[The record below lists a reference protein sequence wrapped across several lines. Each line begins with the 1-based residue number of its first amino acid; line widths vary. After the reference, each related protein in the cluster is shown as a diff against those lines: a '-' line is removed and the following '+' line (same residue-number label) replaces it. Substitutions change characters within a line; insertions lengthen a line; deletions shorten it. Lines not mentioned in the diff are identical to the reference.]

1 MKLLKLLTLFTIFN
15 DTESQDIILGRP
27 SIVPGSQHD
36 LHNCVL
42 DGGYQWCE
50 STQSCIRSWE
60 TPCNKELRNVDFCE
74 TSNIQTC
81 RMACAEPLCPSE
93 QCAMRIG
100 NCCEHTC
107 ITRTEVTEVTEVTCL
122 PCPPPT
128 PCPMPAVP
136 SNCRV
141 IEPVTDHCGCTSGCP
156 TVDCSTSPLHNT
168 VGEGETCGG
177 MMPYDMIG
185 HCSDGLE
192 CVYNMGPMIA
202 DAPGTCMI
210 QCSTFR
216 DSWGNCVDEGCN
228 SWNDGCN
235 TCDVNNNSLETCTE
249 MVCYRK
255 PTERGRCMDNEETTQ
270 TFIPEDCL
278 TWYDGCNT
286 CSVNDGL
293 LEACTMMYCFTT
305 NDPRCTQYLNSDLNQ
320 GDICYRFCEDGSQ
333 TMIDRS
339 GDCPKET
346 ECMPSNLDMIS
357 YDSCGDRAFHC
368 IPMNSG
374 H

>member
-1 MKLLKLLTLFTIFN
+1 MKNFLNPLLFLSFFN
-15 DTESQDIILGRP
+15 FSLSQLI
-27 SIVPGSQHD
+27 GSHID
-36 LHNCVL
+36 SHNCVS

-50 STQSCIRSWE
+50 NTQSCIRPWE
-60 TPCNKELRNVDFCE
+60 TPCHKQITNVEFCE

-81 RMACAEPLCPSE
+81 RIACQDPECPAE

-107 ITRTEVTEVTEVTCL
+107 VVHPNDDTSTCR
-122 PCPPPT
+122 PCPPPV
-128 PCPMPAVP
+128 PCPMPEIS
-136 SNCRV
+136 SNCDI
-141 IEPVTDHCGCTSGCP
+141 IEPIVDNCGCSTGCP
-156 TVDCSTSPLHNT
+156 TIDCSSSPLHHM

-177 MMPYDMIG
+177 FMPYDMVG

-192 CVYNMGPMIA
+192 CVYNMGPMVA

-216 DSWGNCVDEGCN
+216 DSWGNCVDEECN

-235 TCDVNNNSLETCTE
+235 ICDVNNNSLETCSE
-249 MVCYRK
+249 MVCYTK
-255 PTERGRCMDNEETTQ
+255 PTERARCIDNEETTQ
-270 TFIPEDCL
+270 SFIPTDCL
-278 TWYDGCNT
+278 TWYDGCNS

-305 NDPRCTQYLNSDLNQ
+305 NDPRCTQYLNSDLTQ

-339 GDCPKET
+339 EDCPKDT
-346 ECMPSNLDMIS
+346 ECMPTNLDMIS
-357 YDSCGDRAFHC
+357 FDSCGERANRC
-368 IPMNSG
+368 IPKNSG